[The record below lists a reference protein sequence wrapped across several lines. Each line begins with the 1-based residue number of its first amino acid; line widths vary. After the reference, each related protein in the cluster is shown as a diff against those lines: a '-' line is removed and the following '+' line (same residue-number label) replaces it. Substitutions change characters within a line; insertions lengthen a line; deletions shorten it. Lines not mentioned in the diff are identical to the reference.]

1 MAMINILDKN
11 IEKLI
16 DRVLFEE
23 SSKATTGWWEMHVFH
38 VFLQIYNDVPTI
50 FNIDCAIPSVFRNKL
65 EPIELDYDNL
75 LKFYINISKNYDCI
89 TREVYGTVLIFCNNF
104 IICNSKV
111 ICTSCDAEN
120 VAILL
125 RSFIPKIKTER
136 YIKYVASDG
145 NNYNVIPFKINNYT
159 GDIELNYN
167 DDLPLDRLHE
177 IIKEEKSSITILH
190 GTCGTGKTHILRYL
204 IDKNPDINF
213 YWFDAKL
220 IQDISSVN
228 FLNFIIDHKNAV
240 YIIEDCEYLLAKR
253 DDTGNTLLS
262 SVLNI
267 SDGMLGDALNIKFL
281 CTFNTDLENIDPA
294 VLRKGRLALK
304 YEFKELKSEKV
315 KALAESLGIDILE
328 IKPMPLCDIYNYLI
342 DNGIDKKEQK
352 KIGF

>member
-1 MAMINILDKN
+1 MAMINILDN
-11 IEKLI
+11 ESLI

-23 SSKATTGWWEMHVFH
+23 ALNLSNSWWETNTFH
-38 VFLQIYNDVPTI
+38 VFLKVYNEVPTL
-50 FNIDCAIPSVFRNKL
+50 FNIESRRPTVFS
-65 EPIELDYDNL
+65 NL
-75 LKFYINISKNYDCI
+75 FKEIQFNCNDISDFYKQIIKEHDCI
-89 TREVYGTVLIFCNNF
+89 VREVFGHTLIFFNNF
-104 IICNSKV
+104 IMHDTRIICNSK
-111 ICTSCDAEN
+111 DADNIAKEIRGFLPE
-120 VAILL
+120 A
-125 RSFIPKIKTER
+125 KTER
-136 YIKYVASDG
+136 YIKYVA
-145 NNYNVIPFKINNYT
+145 NNRDDYNVIPFKINNYT

-190 GTCGTGKTHILRYL
+190 GTCGTGKTYILRYL
-204 IDKNPDINF
+204 INKNPDVEF

-228 FLNFIIDHKNAV
+228 FLNFIINNKNAV

-267 SDGMLGDALNIKFL
+267 SDGMLGDALNIKFI
-281 CTFNTDLENIDPA
+281 CTFNTDIENIDPA

-304 YEFKELKSEKV
+304 YEFKELESDKV
-315 KALAESLGIDILE
+315 KALAESLGIDIPE
-328 IKPMPLCDIYNYLI
+328 IKPMPLCDIYNYLV
-342 DNGIDKKEQK
+342 DNGTNKKEQK